1 MGACAPGEKTQAQG
15 AGTPTPQH
23 LVPGTLT
30 VWGTRSPFPEDT
42 SVSWGGLLPT
52 SSSQAICT
60 KVISASWPFSNGP
73 DRRRGTPGSPKTPW
87 SRQPAGGS
95 RTRAESQPRGRV
107 GTGDQALAGPEE
119 QRFSWAGR
127 TRHRGASRS
136 EPAAPGPCAEGPAAP
151 SAQSS
156 PSFPENWE
164 TEHRIGAS

>member
-15 AGTPTPQH
+15 AGTPTPQD

-30 VWGTRSPFPEDT
+30 VWGTRSPFPEDN
-42 SVSWGGLLPT
+42 SVSWVGLPPA
-52 SSSQAICT
+52 SSSQAIYT

-73 DRRRGTPGSPKTPW
+73 DRRRGTSGSPKTPR
-87 SRQPAGGS
+87 SRQPPGAS
-95 RTRAESQPRGRV
+95 RTRAESQPRGPV

-119 QRFSWAGR
+119 QRFPWAGH

-151 SAQSS
+151 SAQSTPHS
-156 PSFPENWE
+156 QRTGRQN
-164 TEHRIGAS
+164 IG